1 MSRVPT
7 LPISESRLSSIDTID
22 LKTTAQTTLYTVPA
36 WKSLVATRVV
46 IRITSATGGTIGAT
60 VTVWANGWFNDLV
73 TATVTGLLTASQYG
87 VLSPVAITGVGSK
100 VFSGW

>member
-36 WKSLVATRVV
+36 
-46 IRITSATGGTIGAT
+46 
-60 VTVWANGWFNDLV
+60 
-73 TATVTGLLTASQYG
+73 
-87 VLSPVAITGVGSK
+87 
-100 VFSGW
+100 